1 MKKKMKQRILR
12 FQLVETLSRLWPYL
26 KPERRRLLLVAA
38 ATLGLTVVE
47 VSVPIL
53 VGIFL
58 DSLLSELGGR
68 QPSTPPLLDNRMII
82 ALLALGAL
90 LRGYLL
96 YQQRSLSGQ
105 MGQRVAARM
114 RDALWVHLQKLP
126 LEFTRRRG
134 PGRLLVRFIS
144 DTKAVQRLVSQG
156 MVQLVQDVLV
166 VIGVIAVLT
175 YLNLLVGLGTTL
187 LLPLI
192 ALVFGRINPKVK
204 KAARDPRYRGTR
216 LSAYMNER
224 LTGLAAVKIHGRQR
238 EEAKRARKL
247 NRKVASRGGRLAAAG
262 GQLQGASAAAVALV
276 TTLTLGLAA
285 EEVAA
290 GRLTAGY
297 LVTSYALIG
306 LLVPIVQRITIF
318 NRTLQEAQISVE
330 RLAQTLAEE
339 PESPQEEELPEVEVS
354 EGLVSVEGVSF
365 SYPDGTLALED
376 VSLTARRGEL
386 VALVGPNGAG
396 KSKPLELLPRFRQPT
411 NGRIMIDGQDI
422 TEVSLES
429 LRSKIGFVTQD
440 TPLFEA
446 TITENITYGTR
457 GDASSEA
464 LEEQI
469 QQAARL
475 AGVDELVAS
484 LPEGWET
491 KVSEGRRMLSRGQRQ
506 RVVLARA
513 LAADPPI
520 IVLDEVGSALD
531 IETQRTLAEQLRM
544 LAQHKTVI
552 LATQSM
558 PAMLMADRVYK
569 MEGGRIVEED
579 RDEAIL
585 THLEGT

>member
-1 MKKKMKQRILR
+1 MKQRILR
-12 FQLVETLSRLWPYL
+12 FQLVETLCRLWPYL
-26 KPERRRLLLVAA
+26 KPERRWLLLVAA

-47 VSVPIL
+47 VSIPIL

-58 DSLLSELGGR
+58 DSLLSELSGR
-68 QPSTPPLLDNRMII
+68 QPTTPLVLDNRAII
-82 ALLALGAL
+82 ALLAVGAL

-114 RDALWVHLQKLP
+114 RDALWAHLQQMP
-126 LEFTRRRG
+126 LEYTRRRG

-156 MVQLVQDVLV
+156 MVQLIQDVLF
-166 VIGVIAVLT
+166 VIGAIAVLT
-175 YLNLLVGLGTTL
+175 YLNLVVGLGTTL

-192 ALVFGRINPKVK
+192 ALVFWRINPRVQQ
-204 KAARDPRYRGTR
+204 ASRDTRNRRTR
-216 LSAYMNER
+216 LSAHLNAR
-224 LTGLAAVKIHGRQR
+224 LTGLAVVKIHGRQR
-238 EEAKRARKL
+238 EEAKRVGKL
-247 NRKVASRGGRLAAAG
+247 NRKAPSRGGRLATAG

-290 GRLTAGY
+290 GRLSAGY

-306 LLVPIVQRITIF
+306 LLAPVVQRITIV

-339 PESPQEEELPEVEVS
+339 PESPHEEELPEVEVR

-376 VSLTARRGEL
+376 VSLTARRGEVVGL
-386 VALVGPNGAG
+386 GGPNGAG
-396 KSKPLELLPRFRQPT
+396 ERTLLELLPPFRQPSD
-411 NGRIMIDGQDI
+411 GRIVIDGQD
-422 TEVSLES
+422 TADVSLES

-440 TPLFEA
+440 TPLFDG
-446 TITENITYGTR
+446 TITENVTYGMR
-457 GDASSEA
+457 GDASEA
-464 LEEQI
+464 SEEQI
-469 QQAARL
+469 RQAARL

-506 RVVLARA
+506 RVLLARA

-552 LATQSM
+552 LATHSLT
-558 PAMLMADRVYK
+558 AMLMADRVYK

-579 RDEAIL
+579 RDEAVL
-585 THLEGT
+585 TRLEGA

>member
-1 MKKKMKQRILR
+1 MKQRIKQRILR
-12 FQLVETLSRLWPYL
+12 FQLVETLSRIWPYL
-26 KPERRRLLLVAA
+26 KQERRRLLLVAA

-47 VSVPIL
+47 VSIPIL
-53 VGIFL
+53 VGVFL
-58 DSLLSELGGR
+58 DSLLSELSGR
-68 QPSTPPLLDNRMII
+68 QPTTPPVLDNRAII
-82 ALLALGAL
+82 ALLAVGAL

-114 RDALWVHLQKLP
+114 RDALWVHLQKMP
-126 LEFTRRRG
+126 LEYTRRRG

-156 MVQLVQDVLV
+156 MVQLIQDVLV
-166 VIGVIAVLT
+166 VIGVIAVLM
-175 YLNLLVGLGTTL
+175 YLNLLVGLGTIL
-187 LLPLI
+187 LLPLV
-192 ALVFGRINPKVK
+192 ALIFWRMNPRVQ
-204 KAARDPRYRGTR
+204 KASRDTRTRRTR

-224 LTGLAAVKIHGRQR
+224 LTGLAAVKLHGRQR

-247 NRKVASRGGRLAAAG
+247 NRNVASRGGRLASAG
-262 GQLQGASAAAVALV
+262 AQLQGASAGAVGLV
-276 TTLTLGLAA
+276 TTLALALAA

-290 GRLTAGY
+290 GRLSAGY

-306 LLVPIVQRITIF
+306 LLAPIVQRITIF

-365 SYPDGTLALED
+365 SYPDGTLALDE
-376 VSLTARRGEL
+376 VSLTARRGGGGGL
-386 VALVGPNGAG
+386 GGHKGAG
-396 KSKPLELLPRFRQPT
+396 EREVPGVFPPFHQPT
-411 NGRIMIDGQDI
+411 NGRIVIDGQDI
-422 TEVSLES
+422 ADVSLES

-446 TITENITYGTR
+446 TITENITYGVR

-464 LEEQI
+464 SEEQI

-484 LPEGWET
+484 LPE
-491 KVSEGRRMLSRGQRQ
+491 
-506 RVVLARA
+506 
-513 LAADPPI
+513 
-520 IVLDEVGSALD
+520 
-531 IETQRTLAEQLRM
+531 
-544 LAQHKTVI
+544 
-552 LATQSM
+552 
-558 PAMLMADRVYK
+558 
-569 MEGGRIVEED
+569 
-579 RDEAIL
+579 
-585 THLEGT
+585 

>member
-1 MKKKMKQRILR
+1 MKQRIQQRILR

-58 DSLLSELGGR
+58 DSLLSELSGR
-68 QPSTPPLLDNRMII
+68 QPTTPPVLDNRMII
-82 ALLALGAL
+82 ALLTVGAL

-114 RDALWVHLQKLP
+114 RDALWVHLQKMP
-126 LEFTRRRG
+126 LEYTRRRG
-134 PGRLLVRFIS
+134 PGRLLGRFIS

-156 MVQLVQDVLV
+156 MVQLIQDVLV

-175 YLNLLVGLGTTL
+175 YLNLLVGLGTIL

-192 ALVFGRINPKVK
+192 ALIFWRMNPRVQQ
-204 KAARDPRYRGTR
+204 ASRDTRYRRTR

-238 EEAKRARKL
+238 KEAKRARQL

-262 GQLQGASAAAVALV
+262 GQLQGASAATVALV

-306 LLVPIVQRITIF
+306 LLAPVVQRITIF

-376 VSLTARRGEL
+376 VSLTARRGG
-386 VALVGPNGAG
+386 VGGRGGRHGPG
-396 KSKPLELLPRFRQPT
+396 KSTLLELLPRFRQPS
-411 NGRIMIDGQDI
+411 NGRIVIDGQDI
-422 TEVSLES
+422 ADAALES
-429 LRSKIGFVTQD
+429 LRSKIGLVTQD
-440 TPLFEA
+440 TPLFDG
-446 TITENITYGTR
+446 TIAENVTYGVR
-457 GDASSEA
+457 GDASG
-464 LEEQI
+464 EQI

-475 AGVDELVAS
+475 AG
-484 LPEGWET
+484 G
-491 KVSEGRRMLSRGQRQ
+491 
-506 RVVLARA
+506 
-513 LAADPPI
+513 
-520 IVLDEVGSALD
+520 
-531 IETQRTLAEQLRM
+531 
-544 LAQHKTVI
+544 
-552 LATQSM
+552 
-558 PAMLMADRVYK
+558 
-569 MEGGRIVEED
+569 
-579 RDEAIL
+579 
-585 THLEGT
+585 

>member
-1 MKKKMKQRILR
+1 MKQRILR
-12 FQLVETLSRLWPYL
+12 FQLVETLIRLWPYL
-26 KPERRRLLLVAA
+26 KLERRRLLLVAA

-156 MVQLVQDVLV
+156 LVQLVQDVLV

-175 YLNLLVGLGTTL
+175 YLNLLVGLGTPL

-192 ALVFGRINPKVK
+192 ALIFWRKNQRVK
-204 KAARDPRYRGTR
+204 KASRDPRYRRPR

-224 LTGLAAVKIHGRQR
+224 LMGLAAVKIHGRQR
-238 EEAKRARKL
+238 EEAKRAGKL
-247 NRKVASRGGRLAAAG
+247 NRKAVGRGGRLATAG

-290 GRLTAGY
+290 GRLSAGY

-306 LLVPIVQRITIF
+306 LLAPVVQRITIV

-339 PESPQEEELPEVEVS
+339 PESPHEEELPEVEVG

-365 SYPDGTLALED
+365 SYPDGTLALDD

-396 KSKPLELLPRFRQPT
+396 KSTLLELLPRFRQPT
-411 NGRIMIDGQDI
+411 HGRIVIDGQDI
-422 TEVSLES
+422 ADASLES

-440 TPLFEA
+440 TPLFDG
-446 TITENITYGTR
+446 TITENVTYGMR
-457 GDASSEA
+457 GDAS
-464 LEEQI
+464 EEQI

-484 LPEGWET
+484 LPEGWGT
-491 KVSEGRRMLSRGQRQ
+491 KGSEGRRMLSPGQRQ
-506 RVVLARA
+506 RGLLPRA

-552 LATQSM
+552 LATHSM

-579 RDEAIL
+579 RDEAVL
-585 THLEGT
+585 TRLEGA

>member
-1 MKKKMKQRILR
+1 MMQRILR
-12 FQLVETLSRLWPYL
+12 FQLVETLSRIWPYL
-26 KPERRRLLLVAA
+26 KPEWRRLLLVAA
-38 ATLGLTVVE
+38 VMLGLTLVE

-53 VGIFL
+53 VGIFI
-58 DSLLSELGGR
+58 DSLLSELSGR
-68 QPSTPPLLDNRMII
+68 QPATAPLLDHRMII
-82 ALLALGAL
+82 ALLAVGAV

-96 YQQRSLSGQ
+96 YQQRSISGRI
-105 MGQRVAARM
+105 GQRVAARM
-114 RDALWVHLQKLP
+114 RDAVWVHLQEVP
-126 LEFTRRRG
+126 LDYTRRRG

-144 DTKAVQRLVSQG
+144 DTRAVQRLVSQG
-156 MVQLVQDVLV
+156 MVQLIQDILF
-166 VIGVIAVLT
+166 VIGAITVLT
-175 YLNLLVGLGTTL
+175 YLNLLVGLSTTL

-192 ALVFGRINPKVK
+192 AVIFWRINPRVQ
-204 KAARDPRYRGTR
+204 KASRDTRSRRTR
-216 LSAYMNER
+216 LSGYLNAR
-224 LTGLAAVKIHGRQR
+224 LTGLAVVKIHGRQR
-238 EEAKRARKL
+238 EEAKHVRKL
-247 NRKVASRGGRLAAAG
+247 NRNVASRGARLAAAG
-262 GQLQGASAAAVALV
+262 GQLQGASAATVALV
-276 TTLTLGLAA
+276 TTLTLALAA

-290 GRLTAGY
+290 GRLSAGY

-306 LLVPIVQRITIF
+306 LLAPVVQRVTIV

-339 PESPQEEELPEVEVS
+339 PESPHEEELPEVEVG

-365 SYPDGTLALED
+365 SYPDGTLALDD

-396 KSKPLELLPRFRQPT
+396 KSTLLELLPRFRQPS

-422 TEVSLES
+422 ADVSLES

-440 TPLFEA
+440 TTLFDG
-446 TITENITYGTR
+446 TITENVTYGAR
-457 GDASSEA
+457 GDTSEQ
-464 LEEQI
+464 QI

-475 AGVDELVAS
+475 SGVDELVAS

-520 IVLDEVGSALD
+520 IVLDKVGSALD
-531 IETQRTLAEQLRM
+531 IEPQRTLAEQLRM

-552 LATQSM
+552 LAPHSM

>member
-1 MKKKMKQRILR
+1 MRQHIQQRILR
-12 FQLVETLSRLWPYL
+12 FQLVETLGRLWPYL
-26 KPERRRLLLVAA
+26 KPEWRRLLLVAA

-47 VSVPIL
+47 VSIPIL

-58 DSLLSELGGR
+58 DSLLSELSGR
-68 QPSTPPLLDNRMII
+68 QPTTAPVLDNRTII
-82 ALLALGAL
+82 GLLSVGAL

-105 MGQRVAARM
+105 TGQQVAARM
-114 RDALWVHLQKLP
+114 RDALWVHLQQMP
-126 LEFTRRRG
+126 LEYTRRRG

-156 MVQLVQDVLV
+156 MVQLIQDILV

-175 YLNLLVGLGTTL
+175 YLNLLVGLGTIL
-187 LLPLI
+187 LLPLVTLI
-192 ALVFGRINPKVK
+192 FWRMNPRVQ
-204 KAARDPRYRGTR
+204 KASRDTRHRRTR

-238 EEAKRARKL
+238 EEAKRSRKL
-247 NRKVASRGGRLAAAG
+247 NRKVASRGGRLATAG
-262 GQLQGASAAAVALV
+262 AQLQGASAGAVALI
-276 TTLTLGLAA
+276 TTLALALAA

-290 GRLTAGY
+290 GRLSAGY

-306 LLVPIVQRITIF
+306 LLAPIVQRITIF

-339 PESPQEEELPEVEVS
+339 PESSHEEELPEVEVS

-396 KSKPLELLPRFRQPT
+396 KSTLLELLPRFRQPSD
-411 NGRIMIDGQDI
+411 GRIVIDGQD
-422 TEVSLES
+422 TADVSLES

-440 TPLFEA
+440 MPLFDG
-446 TITENITYGTR
+446 TITENVTYSMR
-457 GDASSEA
+457 GDASETS
-464 LEEQI
+464 EEQI
-469 QQAARL
+469 RQAARL

-506 RVVLARA
+506 RVLLARA
-513 LAADPPI
+513 LAAAPPI
-520 IVLDEVGSALD
+520 IALDEVGSALD
-531 IETQRTLAEQLRM
+531 IETQRTLAERLRI

-552 LATQSM
+552 LATHSL

-579 RDEAIL
+579 RDEAML
-585 THLEGT
+585 TRLEGA

>member
-1 MKKKMKQRILR
+1 MKQRIQQRILR

-166 VIGVIAVLT
+166 VVGVIAVLT

-192 ALVFGRINPKVK
+192 ALVFWRINPRVQ
-204 KAARDPRYRGTR
+204 KASRDTRYHRTR

-238 EEAKRARKL
+238 EEAKRAGKL
-247 NRKVASRGGRLAAAG
+247 NRKVASRGGRLATAG
-262 GQLQGASAAAVALV
+262 AQLQGASAGTVALV
-276 TTLTLGLAA
+276 TTLTLALAA

-290 GRLTAGY
+290 GRLSAGY

-306 LLVPIVQRITIF
+306 LLAPITQRITIF

-339 PESPQEEELPEVEVS
+339 PESPQDEVLPEVEVS

-386 VALVGPNGAG
+386 VVLVGANGAG
-396 KSKPLELLPRFRQPT
+396 KSTLLELLPRFHQPT

-422 TEVSLES
+422 TDVSLES

-446 TITENITYGTR
+446 TITENITYGVR
-457 GDASSEA
+457 GEAS
-464 LEEQI
+464 EEQI

-475 AGVDELVAS
+475 AGVDEIVAS

-552 LATQSM
+552 LATHSM

-579 RDEAIL
+579 RDEAVL

>member
-1 MKKKMKQRILR
+1 MKQRILR
-12 FQLVETLSRLWPYL
+12 FQLVETLGRLWPYL
-26 KPERRRLLLVAA
+26 KQERRRLLLVAA
-38 ATLGLTVVE
+38 ATLGITVVE
-47 VSVPIL
+47 VSIPIL

-58 DSLLSELGGR
+58 DSLLSELSGR
-68 QPSTPPLLDNRMII
+68 QPTTAPLLDNRTII
-82 ALLALGAL
+82 ALLAVGAL

-96 YQQRSLSGQ
+96 YQQRSLSGRI
-105 MGQRVAARM
+105 GQRVAARM
-114 RDALWVHLQKLP
+114 RDALWVHLQQMP
-126 LEFTRRRG
+126 LEYTRRRG

-156 MVQLVQDVLV
+156 MVQLIQDVLV

-175 YLNLLVGLGTTL
+175 YLNLLVGLGTIL

-192 ALVFGRINPKVK
+192 ALIFWRINPRVQR
-204 KAARDPRYRGTR
+204 ASRDTRSRRTR

-224 LTGLAAVKIHGRQR
+224 LTGLAAVKMHGRQR

-247 NRKVASRGGRLAAAG
+247 NRKVASRGGRLATAG
-262 GQLQGASAAAVALV
+262 AQLQGASAGAVALV
-276 TTLTLGLAA
+276 TTLTLALAA

-290 GRLTAGY
+290 GRLSAGY

-306 LLVPIVQRITIF
+306 LLAPIVQRITIF

-339 PESPQEEELPEVEVS
+339 PESPQDEELPQVEVS

-365 SYPDGTLALED
+365 SYPDGTLALDE
-376 VSLTARRGEL
+376 VSLTARREEL

-396 KSKPLELLPRFRQPT
+396 KSTLLELLPRFRQPT
-411 NGRIMIDGQDI
+411 HGRIVIDGQDI
-422 TEVSLES
+422 ADASLES
-429 LRSKIGFVTQD
+429 LRSKIGFATQD
-440 TPLFEA
+440 TPLFDG
-446 TITENITYGTR
+446 TITENVTYGAR
-457 GDASSEA
+457 DAS
-464 LEEQI
+464 EEQI

-531 IETQRTLAEQLRM
+531 IEAQRTLAEQLRM

-552 LATQSM
+552 VATHSM

-569 MEGGRIVEED
+569 MEGGRIIEED
-579 RDEAIL
+579 RDEAVL
-585 THLEGT
+585 TRLEGS

>member
-1 MKKKMKQRILR
+1 MKQRILR
-12 FQLVETLSRLWPYL
+12 FQLVETLSRIWPFL
-26 KPERRRLLLVAA
+26 KPEWRRLLLVSAV
-38 ATLGLTVVE
+38 TLGLTVVE

-53 VGIFL
+53 VGMFVN
-58 DSLLSELGGR
+58 SLLTELSGQ
-68 QPSTPPLLDNRMII
+68 QPTTTAPLLNNRMII
-82 ALLALGAL
+82 ALLAVGAL

-114 RDALWVHLQKLP
+114 RDALWVHLQKMP
-126 LEFTRRRG
+126 LEYTHRRG

-166 VIGVIAVLT
+166 VVGVIAVLT
-175 YLNLLVGLGTTL
+175 FLNLLVGLGTIL

-192 ALVFGRINPKVK
+192 ALIFWRMNPRVQ
-204 KAARDPRYRGTR
+204 KASRDTRTRRTR

-247 NRKVASRGGRLAAAG
+247 NRNVASRGGRLATAG
-262 GQLQGASAAAVALV
+262 AQLQGASAAAVALV

-306 LLVPIVQRITIF
+306 LLAPVVQRITIV

-339 PESPQEEELPEVEVS
+339 PESPHEEELPEVEVS

-365 SYPDGTLALED
+365 NYPDGTLALDE
-376 VSLTARRGEL
+376 VSLSARRGEL

-396 KSKPLELLPRFRQPT
+396 KSTLLELLPRFRQPS
-411 NGRIMIDGQDI
+411 NGRIVIDGQD
-422 TEVSLES
+422 TAGVSLES

-440 TPLFEA
+440 TPLFDG
-446 TITENITYGTR
+446 TITENVTYGVR
-457 GDASSEA
+457 GDTS
-464 LEEQI
+464 EEQI

-475 AGVDELVAS
+475 AGGDEVVAS
-484 LPEGWET
+484 PPDGWQT
-491 KVSEGRRMLSRGQRQ
+491 KVREGRRMLSHGQRQ

-513 LAADPPI
+513 LAVDPYI
-520 IVLDEVGSALD
+520 ILLDEVGSGLD
-531 IETQRTLAEQLRM
+531 IETQRTLSEELRV

-552 LATQSM
+552 VATHSM
-558 PAMLMADRVYK
+558 PAMLMADRVYRLDR
-569 MEGGRIVEED
+569 GRIVEED
-579 RDEAIL
+579 RDAVL
-585 THLEGT
+585 TRLEGT

>member
-1 MKKKMKQRILR
+1 MKQRILR
-12 FQLVETLSRLWPYL
+12 LQLVETLSRIWPYL
-26 KPERRRLLLVAA
+26 KPEQYRLLLVAA

-58 DSLLSELGGR
+58 DSLLSELSGR
-68 QPSTPPLLDNRMII
+68 QPATAPVLDNRMIL
-82 ALLALGAL
+82 ALLAAGAL

-96 YQQRSLSGQ
+96 YQQRSLSGRI
-105 MGQRVAARM
+105 GQRVAARM
-114 RDALWVHLQKLP
+114 RDAVWVQLQELP
-126 LEFTRRRG
+126 LEYTRRRG

-156 MVQLVQDVLV
+156 MVQLIQDVLV

-192 ALVFGRINPKVK
+192 ALVFWRINPRVQQ
-204 KAARDPRYRGTR
+204 ASRDTRSRRTR
-216 LSAYMNER
+216 LSAYLNER

-238 EEAKRARKL
+238 EEAKRAGKL
-247 NRKVASRGGRLAAAG
+247 NRKVASRGGRLATAG
-262 GQLQGASAAAVALV
+262 AQLQGASAATVALV

-306 LLVPIVQRITIF
+306 LLAPVVQRITIF

-339 PESPQEEELPEVEVS
+339 PESPQDEELPEVEVS

-365 SYPDGTLALED
+365 SYPDGTLALDE

-396 KSKPLELLPRFRQPT
+396 KSTLLELLPRFRQPT
-411 NGRIMIDGQDI
+411 NGRIVIDGQDI
-422 TEVSLES
+422 AGVSLES

-440 TPLFEA
+440 TPLFDG
-446 TITENITYGTR
+446 TIAENVTYGVR
-457 GDASSEA
+457 GDAA
-464 LEEQI
+464 EEQI

-491 KVSEGRRMLSRGQRQ
+491 KVREGRRMLSRGQRQ

-513 LAADPPI
+513 LAADPSI

-531 IETQRTLAEQLRM
+531 IETQRTLTEELRV

-552 LATQSM
+552 VATHSM
-558 PAMLMADRVYK
+558 PAMLMADRIYR
-569 MEGGRIVEED
+569 MDRGCIVEED
-579 RDEAIL
+579 RDAVL

>member
-1 MKKKMKQRILR
+1 MKQRILR

-26 KPERRRLLLVAA
+26 KPERRRLLLIAA

-53 VGIFL
+53 VGIFMN
-58 DSLLSELGGR
+58 SLLSELSGR
-68 QPSTPPLLDNRMII
+68 QSTTAPVMDNRMII
-82 ALLALGAL
+82 ALLAVGAL

-96 YQQRSLSGQ
+96 YQQRSLSGRI
-105 MGQRVAARM
+105 GQRVAARM
-114 RDALWVHLQKLP
+114 RDAVWVHLQEVP
-126 LEFTRRRG
+126 LEYTRRRG

-156 MVQLVQDVLV
+156 MVQLIQDVLF
-166 VIGVIAVLT
+166 VIGAIAVLM
-175 YLNLLVGLGTTL
+175 YLNLLVGFGVTL
-187 LLPLI
+187 LLPLT
-192 ALVFGRINPKVK
+192 ALVFWRINPRVQQ
-204 KAARDPRYRGTR
+204 ASRDTRYRRTL
-216 LSAYMNER
+216 LSAHLNER
-224 LTGLAAVKIHGRQR
+224 LTGLAVVKIHGRQR
-238 EEAKRARKL
+238 EEAKRVGKL
-247 NRKVASRGGRLAAAG
+247 NRKVASRGARLAAAG
-262 GQLQGASAAAVALV
+262 GRLQGASAATVALV

-306 LLVPIVQRITIF
+306 LLAPVVQRITIV

-354 EGLVSVEGVSF
+354 EGLVSIEGVSF
-365 SYPDGTLALED
+365 SYPDGTLALEN

-396 KSKPLELLPRFRQPT
+396 KSTLLELLPRFRQPT
-411 NGRIMIDGQDI
+411 NGRIVIDGQDI
-422 TEVSLES
+422 AGVSLES

-440 TPLFEA
+440 TPLFDG
-446 TITENITYGTR
+446 TITENVTYGVR
-457 GDASSEA
+457 GDASEA
-464 LEEQI
+464 SEEQI

-484 LPEGWET
+484 LPDGWET
-491 KVSEGRRMLSRGQRQ
+491 KVREGRRMLSRGQRQ

-513 LAADPPI
+513 LAADPSI
-520 IVLDEVGSALD
+520 ILLDEVGSVLD
-531 IETQRTLAEQLRM
+531 IESQRTLSEQLRV
-544 LAQHKTVI
+544 LAEHKTVI
-552 LATQSM
+552 VATHSM
-558 PAMLMADRVYK
+558 PAMLMADRVYR

-579 RDEAIL
+579 RGEAVL
-585 THLEGT
+585 TRLEGT

>member
-1 MKKKMKQRILR
+1 MKQRILR
-12 FQLVETLSRLWPYL
+12 LQLVETLSRIWPYL
-26 KPERRRLLLVAA
+26 KPERHRLLLVAA

-58 DSLLSELGGR
+58 DSLLSELSGR
-68 QPSTPPLLDNRMII
+68 QPATAPVLDNRMIL
-82 ALLALGAL
+82 ALLAAGAL

-96 YQQRSLSGQ
+96 YQQRSLSGRI
-105 MGQRVAARM
+105 GQRVAARM
-114 RDALWVHLQKLP
+114 RDAVWVHLQELP
-126 LEFTRRRG
+126 LEYTRRRG

-156 MVQLVQDVLV
+156 MVQLIQDVLV

-192 ALVFGRINPKVK
+192 ALVFWRINPRVQR
-204 KAARDPRYRGTR
+204 ASRDTRSRRTR
-216 LSAYMNER
+216 LSAYLNER

-238 EEAKRARKL
+238 EEAKRAGKL
-247 NRKVASRGGRLAAAG
+247 NRKVASRGGRLATAG
-262 GQLQGASAAAVALV
+262 AQLQGASTATVALV

-306 LLVPIVQRITIF
+306 LLAPVVQRITIF

-339 PESPQEEELPEVEVS
+339 PESPQDEELPEVEVS

-365 SYPDGTLALED
+365 SYPDGTLALDE

-396 KSKPLELLPRFRQPT
+396 KSTLLELLPRFRQPT
-411 NGRIMIDGQDI
+411 NGRIVIDGQDI
-422 TEVSLES
+422 ADFSLES

-440 TPLFEA
+440 TPLFDG
-446 TITENITYGTR
+446 TIAENVTYGVR
-457 GDASSEA
+457 GDAA
-464 LEEQI
+464 EEQI

-491 KVSEGRRMLSRGQRQ
+491 KVREGRRMLSRGQRQ

-513 LAADPPI
+513 LAADPSI
-520 IVLDEVGSALD
+520 IVLDEVGSGLD
-531 IETQRTLAEQLRM
+531 IETQRTLTEELRV

-552 LATQSM
+552 VATHSM
-558 PAMLMADRVYK
+558 PAMLMADQVYR

-579 RDEAIL
+579 RDDAVL

>member
-1 MKKKMKQRILR
+1 MKQRILR
-12 FQLVETLSRLWPYL
+12 FQLVETLGRLWPYL
-26 KPERRRLLLVAA
+26 KQERRRLFLIAA

-47 VSVPIL
+47 VSIPIL

-58 DSLLSELGGR
+58 DSLLSELSGR
-68 QPSTPPLLDNRMII
+68 QPTTAPVLDNRMII
-82 ALLALGAL
+82 ALLAVGAL

-105 MGQRVAARM
+105 TGQRVAAEM
-114 RDALWVHLQKLP
+114 RDALWVHLQQMP
-126 LEFTRRRG
+126 LEYTRRRG
-134 PGRLLVRFIS
+134 PGRLLMRFIS

-156 MVQLVQDVLV
+156 MVQLIQDVLV

-175 YLNLLVGLGTTL
+175 YINVLVGLGTIL
-187 LLPLI
+187 LLPLV
-192 ALVFGRINPKVK
+192 ALIFWRMNPRVQ
-204 KAARDPRYRGTR
+204 KASRDTRTRRTR

-247 NRKVASRGGRLAAAG
+247 NRKVASRGGRLASAG
-262 GQLQGASAAAVALV
+262 AQLQGASAGTVALV
-276 TTLTLGLAA
+276 TTLTLALAA

-290 GRLTAGY
+290 GRLSAGY

-306 LLVPIVQRITIF
+306 LLAPIVQRITIF

-339 PESPQEEELPEVEVS
+339 PESPHEEELPEVEVS

-396 KSKPLELLPRFRQPT
+396 KSTLLELLPRFRQPS
-411 NGRIMIDGQDI
+411 NGRIVIDGQD
-422 TEVSLES
+422 TSDVSLES
-429 LRSKIGFVTQD
+429 LRSKISFVTQD
-440 TPLFEA
+440 TPLFDG
-446 TITENITYGTR
+446 TITENVTYGVR
-457 GDASSEA
+457 GDAS
-464 LEEQI
+464 EEQI

-531 IETQRTLAEQLRM
+531 IETQRTLAEQLHM

-552 LATQSM
+552 VATHSM
-558 PAMLMADRVYK
+558 PAMLMADRVYR

-579 RDEAIL
+579 RDEAVL
-585 THLEGT
+585 TRLEGA

>member
-1 MKKKMKQRILR
+1 MKQRILR
-12 FQLVETLSRLWPYL
+12 FQLVETLSRIWPYL
-26 KPERRRLLLVAA
+26 KPEWRRLLLVAA

-53 VGIFL
+53 VGIFMN
-58 DSLLSELGGR
+58 SLLSELSGP
-68 QPSTPPLLDNRMII
+68 QPTTTAPLLNNRVIL
-82 ALLALGAL
+82 ALLAVGAL

-96 YQQRSLSGQ
+96 YQQRSLSGRI
-105 MGQRVAARM
+105 GQRVAARM
-114 RDALWVHLQKLP
+114 RDAVWVHLQEVP
-126 LEFTRRRG
+126 LDYTRRRG

-156 MVQLVQDVLV
+156 MVQLVQDILF
-166 VIGVIAVLT
+166 VIGAIAVLT
-175 YLNLLVGLGTTL
+175 YLNLVVGLGTTL

-192 ALVFGRINPKVK
+192 ALIFWRMNPRVQ
-204 KAARDPRYRGTR
+204 KASRDTRNRRTR
-216 LSAYMNER
+216 LSAHLNER
-224 LTGLAAVKIHGRQR
+224 LTGLAVVKIHGRQR

-247 NRKVASRGGRLAAAG
+247 NRNVASRGGRLATAG
-262 GQLQGASAAAVALV
+262 AQPQGASAGAVALV
-276 TTLTLGLAA
+276 TTLTLALAA

-290 GRLTAGY
+290 GRLSAGY

-306 LLVPIVQRITIF
+306 LLAPIVHRITIF

-339 PESPQEEELPEVEVS
+339 PESPHEEELPEVEVS

-396 KSKPLELLPRFRQPT
+396 KSTLLELLPRFRQPT
-411 NGRIMIDGQDI
+411 NGRIVIDGQDI
-422 TEVSLES
+422 ADVSLES

-440 TPLFEA
+440 TPLFDG
-446 TITENITYGTR
+446 TITENVTYAMR
-457 GDASSEA
+457 GDAS
-464 LEEQI
+464 EEQI
-469 QQAARL
+469 QQAGRL

-484 LPEGWET
+484 LPDGWET
-491 KVSEGRRMLSRGQRQ
+491 KVREGRRMLSSGQRQ

-520 IVLDEVGSALD
+520 ILLDEVGSGLD
-531 IETQRTLAEQLRM
+531 IETQQTLSEELGV
-544 LAQHKTVI
+544 LAQYKTVI
-552 LATQSM
+552 VATHSM
-558 PAMLMADRVYK
+558 PAMLMANRVYR
-569 MEGGRIVEED
+569 MEGGRIVEVD
-579 RDEAIL
+579 HDAIL
-585 THLEGT
+585 TRLEGT

>member
-1 MKKKMKQRILR
+1 MKQRILR

-26 KPERRRLLLVAA
+26 RPERRRLLLVAA

-68 QPSTPPLLDNRMII
+68 QPATPPLLDNRMII

-114 RDALWVHLQKLP
+114 RDALWGHLQKLP

-192 ALVFGRINPKVK
+192 ALVFWRINPKVQ
-204 KAARDPRYRGTR
+204 KASRDTRYRRTR

-238 EEAKRARKL
+238 EEAKRAGKL
-247 NRKVASRGGRLAAAG
+247 NRKVASRGGRLATAG
-262 GQLQGASAAAVALV
+262 AQLQGASAGTVALV
-276 TTLTLGLAA
+276 TTLTLALAA

-290 GRLTAGY
+290 GRLSAGY

-306 LLVPIVQRITIF
+306 LLAPITQRITIF

-339 PESPQEEELPEVEVS
+339 PESPQDEVLPEIEVS
-354 EGLVSVEGVSF
+354 EGLVSLEGVSF

-376 VSLTARRGEL
+376 VSLAARRREL

-396 KSKPLELLPRFRQPT
+396 KSTLLELLPRFRQPT
-411 NGRIMIDGQDI
+411 NGRIMIDGQDT

-440 TPLFEA
+440 TPLFDA
-446 TITENITYGTR
+446 TITENITYGAR
-457 GDASSEA
+457 GEASEA
-464 LEEQI
+464 SEEQI

-506 RVVLARA
+506 RVLLARA

-520 IVLDEVGSALD
+520 IVLDEVSSALD
-531 IETQRTLAEQLRM
+531 LEAQRTLSEQLRV
-544 LAQHKTVI
+544 LAHHKTVI
-552 LATQSM
+552 LATHSM
-558 PAMLMADRVYK
+558 PAMLIADRVYR
-569 MEGGRIVEED
+569 MEGGRIVEEER
-579 RDEAIL
+579 RDEAVL
-585 THLEGT
+585 TCLEGT